1 MRPPTILTRH
11 ILSNLL
17 SNSPCEPWLFPPS
30 RYSWF
35 TRLLKVREA
44 GCCTPTAI
52 DYHLM
57 ELMFSHRRLQICIGR
72 FDESHHGLSKMGSNN
87 QQLNLSRNMMRRA
100 RLNRR
105 GKRVCNCSR
114 MMTWIQERK
123 VYIDTFLSWRN
134 PKKQNKLRATWLTP
148 QLALHQFARPIVTFR
163 LSAFLRFLGVHLTHH
178 RLSPNTSIELSASCN
193 RTFPGGKAKTISIPS
208 AIFSTS
214 PIEMRERAIEWDL

>member
-1 MRPPTILTRH
+1 MHRTFWRV
-11 ILSNLL
+11 S
-17 SNSPCEPWLFPPS
+17 S
-30 RYSWF
+30 RF
-35 TRLLKVREA
+35 E
-44 GCCTPTAI
+44 
-52 DYHLM
+52 
-57 ELMFSHRRLQICIGR
+57 CI
-72 FDESHHGLSKMGSNN
+72 SKMGSNN

-163 LSAFLRFLGVHLTHH
+163 LSAFLLFLGVHLTHH
-178 RLSPNTSIELSASCN
+178 NICIGWARTHLSNWARLATEPFREEKL
-193 RTFPGGKAKTISIPS
+193 RPLVYQVR
-208 AIFSTS
+208 FSRLLQS
-214 PIEMRERAIEWDL
+214 RCEKGQLNEVDKN